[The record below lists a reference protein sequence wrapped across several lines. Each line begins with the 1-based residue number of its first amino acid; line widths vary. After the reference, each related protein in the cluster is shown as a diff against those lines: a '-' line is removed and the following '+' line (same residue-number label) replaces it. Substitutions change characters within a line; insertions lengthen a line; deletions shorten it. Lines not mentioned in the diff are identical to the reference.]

1 MRFANKVVVVTGGAT
16 GIGRAAAEAFAAEG
30 AAVAI
35 GDVNT
40 AKGEEAVNVIQSR
53 GGAALF
59 VEADVSQDD
68 HARRLADEAAG
79 VLGGIDILFN
89 NVGIQ
94 TYGTVWETPEDV
106 WDRTLAVNLKSFYLV
121 SRHCVPYMM
130 TRGGGSIVNTA
141 SVQGLATQRK
151 VASYAAAKGG
161 IIALTKSMAVDLGQH
176 NIRANVICPGAIDT
190 PMQRVYFE
198 EENIPIEE
206 GQRDLGNLHMLGRV
220 GRADEVARLVLFL
233 ASEEAS
239 FCTGGVF
246 LVDGG
251 LTSALQGARF
261 DD

>member
-1 MRFANKVVVVTGGAT
+1 MRFANKVAVVTGGAT

-35 GDVNT
+35 GDVN
-40 AKGEEAVNVIQSR
+40 APKAEEVVDLIESR
-53 GGAALF
+53 GGKALF
-59 VEADVSQDD
+59 IEADVSQDD
-68 HARRLADEAAG
+68 HAHRLADEAAG
-79 VLGGIDILFN
+79 AFGGIDILFN

-94 TYGTVWETPEDV
+94 TYGTVWDTPEDV

-121 SRHCVPYMM
+121 SRHCIPHMM
-130 TRGGGSIVNTA
+130 KRGGGSIVNTA

-161 IIALTKSMAVDLGQH
+161 IITLTKSMAVDLGQH
-176 NIRANVICPGAIDT
+176 NIRANAICPGAIDT

-206 GQRDLGNLHMLGRV
+206 GQRELGNLHMLGRV

>member
-16 GIGRAAAEAFAAEG
+16 GIGRAAAEAFAEEG

-40 AKGEEAVNVIQSR
+40 AKAEEAVNEIQN
-53 GGAALF
+53 GGGKALF

-68 HARRLADEAAG
+68 QAGRLADETASTF
-79 VLGGIDILFN
+79 GGIDILFN

-94 TYGTVWETPEDV
+94 TYGTVWDTPEDV
-106 WDRTLAVNLKSFYLV
+106 WDRTLSVNLKSFYLV

-130 TRGGGSIVNTA
+130 KRGGGSIVNTA

-176 NIRANVICPGAIDT
+176 NIRANAICPGAIDT
-190 PMQRVYFE
+190 PMQRVYY
-198 EENIPIEE
+198 E
-206 GQRDLGNLHMLGRV
+206 GSQYPN
-220 GRADEVARLVLFL
+220 
-233 ASEEAS
+233 
-239 FCTGGVF
+239 
-246 LVDGG
+246 
-251 LTSALQGARF
+251 
-261 DD
+261 

>member
-1 MRFANKVVVVTGGAT
+1 MRFKDKVVVVTGGAT
-16 GIGRAAAEAFAAEG
+16 GIGRAAVDAFAAEG

-35 GDVNT
+35 GDVNV
-40 AKGEEAVNVIQSR
+40 AKANEAVAQIQR
-53 GGAALF
+53 QGGKAIF
-59 VEADVSQDD
+59 VEADVSLDD
-68 HARRLADEAAG
+68 QARRLAEDTVTAF
-79 VLGGIDILFN
+79 GGIDILFN

-121 SRHCVPYMM
+121 SRYCIPHMM
-130 TRGGGSIVNTA
+130 VRGGGSIVNTA

-161 IIALTKSMAVDLGQH
+161 IIALTKNMAVDLGQH
-176 NIRANVICPGAIDT
+176 NIRANAVCPGAIDT
-190 PMQRVYFE
+190 PMQRVYYE
-198 EENIPIEE
+198 EANIPIEQ

-220 GRADEVARLVLFL
+220 GQPEEVARLVLFL
-233 ASEEAS
+233 ASDEAS

-246 LVDGG
+246 VVDGG
-251 LTSALQGARF
+251 LTSALQGTRF